1 MENPLWGKKFF
12 ISNRGNMDDFINN
25 QLEILYSS
33 LSESEARLH
42 PPSKV
47 KLQIQTIINGLK
59 PLNLLRPCKI
69 GDGIIKIDESKEK
82 HLIDLFER
90 ACSAGRF
97 IKFVPAS
104 GAATRMFSKL
114 QTTINKFRNFDL
126 DILKV
131 LSVEDKNVEATYNF
145 LINIKKFAFY
155 DDLKTLIANDIDTV
169 VKEQPRIIIEKIL
182 LADGLNYLNKPKAVL
197 KFHKYKTE
205 NRTTFTEHLIESYY
219 YQKDFQNKIKLH
231 FTISEEHK
239 ELFNDEFQKFLNANY
254 FSDAEYQVDFSY
266 QKKSTDSI
274 ALNVNNEIYFDDQ
287 MRPIFRPAGHGALLE
302 NLNDLKAD
310 LIFIKNIDNVC
321 VDRLKPITI
330 KYKKLL
336 AGFLLLIQKQV
347 FEYLTLLEQ
356 EKIPDNKFDEMIKFS
371 EAFLNIPKPDGF
383 NLWDNKKKR
392 NFLFTK
398 FNRPIRVCGVVKNE
412 GQPGGAPFWVKND
425 DNEIS
430 VQIVE
435 GAQIDS
441 SNEEQKLIFNNSTH
455 FNPVDLVC
463 AVRDYKGDNFN
474 LLNYADP
481 KSAIIVHKSV
491 NGNEIKSLE
500 LPGLWNGGMSN
511 WISVFV
517 EVPIETFNPVK
528 EINDL
533 LNAGHIE
540 EV

>member
-1 MENPLWGKKFF
+1 
-12 ISNRGNMDDFINN
+12 MDDFINN

-310 LIFIKNIDNVC
+310 LIFIK
-321 VDRLKPITI
+321 
-330 KYKKLL
+330 KY
-336 AGFLLLIQKQV
+336 
-347 FEYLTLLEQ
+347 
-356 EKIPDNKFDEMIKFS
+356 
-371 EAFLNIPKPDGF
+371 
-383 NLWDNKKKR
+383 
-392 NFLFTK
+392 
-398 FNRPIRVCGVVKNE
+398 
-412 GQPGGAPFWVKND
+412 
-425 DNEIS
+425 
-430 VQIVE
+430 
-435 GAQIDS
+435 
-441 SNEEQKLIFNNSTH
+441 
-455 FNPVDLVC
+455 
-463 AVRDYKGDNFN
+463 
-474 LLNYADP
+474 
-481 KSAIIVHKSV
+481 
-491 NGNEIKSLE
+491 
-500 LPGLWNGGMSN
+500 
-511 WISVFV
+511 
-517 EVPIETFNPVK
+517 
-528 EINDL
+528 
-533 LNAGHIE
+533 
-540 EV
+540 

>member
-1 MENPLWGKKFF
+1 
-12 ISNRGNMDDFINN
+12 MDEFINK

-33 LSESEARLH
+33 LNESEARIH
-42 PPSKV
+42 PPAKV
-47 KLQIQTIINGLK
+47 KSQIQTIINGLE
-59 PLNLLRPCKI
+59 PINLIRPCKI
-69 GDGIIKIDESKEK
+69 GDGIIRIDESKEK
-82 HLIDLFER
+82 HLLDLFER

-114 QTTINKFRNFDL
+114 QATINKFSNFDL
-126 DILKV
+126 EILKI
-131 LSVEDKNVEATYNF
+131 LSSEDKNVEATYNF
-145 LINIKKFAFY
+145 LINIERFAFF
-155 DDLKTLIANDIDTV
+155 DDLKLFVSDDIDSIIKT
-169 VKEQPRIIIEKIL
+169 EPRKIIERIL
-182 LADGLNYLNKPKAVL
+182 LPDGLNYSNKPKAVL

-205 NRTTFTEHLIESYY
+205 SRTAFAEHLFESYY
-219 YQKDFQNKIKLH
+219 YQKDFQNKIKMH
-231 FTISEEHK
+231 FTISEEH
-239 ELFNDEFQKFLNANY
+239 ENLFKDEFLRFINKNY
-254 FSDAEYQVDFSY
+254 FSDAEFHIDFSF

-274 ALNVNNEIYFDDQ
+274 TLNVNNEIYFDDQ
-287 MRPIFRPAGHGALLE
+287 MRPLFRPAGHGALLE
-302 NLNDLKAD
+302 NLNELKAD

-321 VDRLKPITI
+321 VDRLKPVTI

-336 AGFLLLIQKQV
+336 AGFLLLIQKQL
-347 FEYLTLLEQ
+347 FEYLNLLNQ
-356 EKIPDNKFDEMIKFS
+356 ERIPDNKIDEMIKFCES
-371 EAFLNIPKPDGF
+371 FLNIPKPDRF
-383 NLWDNKKKR
+383 NHWDNKKKR
-392 NFLFTK
+392 NFLFNK
-398 FNRPIRVCGVVKNE
+398 FNRPLRVCGVVKNE

-425 DNEIS
+425 ENEVS
-430 VQIVE
+430 VQIIE
-435 GAQIDS
+435 GVQVDF

-455 FNPVDLVC
+455 FNPVDIVC
-463 AVRDYKGDNFN
+463 AVKDYKGDNFN

-481 KSAIIVHKSV
+481 KSAIIVHKTM

-533 LNAGHIE
+533 LNDGHIE